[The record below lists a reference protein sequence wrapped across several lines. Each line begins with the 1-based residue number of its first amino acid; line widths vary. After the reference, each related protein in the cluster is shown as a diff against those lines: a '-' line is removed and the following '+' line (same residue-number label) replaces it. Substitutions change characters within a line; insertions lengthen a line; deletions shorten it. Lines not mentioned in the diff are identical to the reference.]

1 MYVIINSAIVKK
13 IKVSGFVINQSFG
26 FFEAFLLFEEAKLA
40 FQVFFSDF
48 QLIFAFPDNHG
59 HEFGFGIF
67 EAFFKDLILYQ
78 IWVLDVLPEEGAFD
92 VDV

>member
-1 MYVIINSAIVKK
+1 M
-13 IKVSGFVINQSFG
+13 
-26 FFEAFLLFEEAKLA
+26 LFEEAKLV

-48 QLIFAFPDNHG
+48 QLIFAFADNHG

-67 EAFFKDLILYQ
+67 EAFFKDLVLDQ
-78 IWVLDVLPEEGAFD
+78 VRVLDVLSEEGAFD